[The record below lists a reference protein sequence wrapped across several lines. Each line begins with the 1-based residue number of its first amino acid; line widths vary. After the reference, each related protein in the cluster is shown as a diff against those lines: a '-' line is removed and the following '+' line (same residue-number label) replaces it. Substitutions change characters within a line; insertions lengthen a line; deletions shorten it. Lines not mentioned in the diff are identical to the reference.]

1 MTSCSNTP
9 LLSKIRMRSSV
20 VTTAVQPLPNVTAAG
35 LAPSGKLRSAGTLGA
50 DAVKAWGIRVT
61 ISATTVMTPPI
72 IVSVSRMTSHFRSR
86 RLGGRAASG
95 ASGVAG
101 SDMDEPFGDEDGI
114 GDGGGSLVVTIGEE
128 APARLDKALAA
139 AVPEEAALSRSRLM
153 RMISDGAVSRDG
165 VAVTD
170 PKAKVAEGEVYHL
183 RLDPAAEVAT
193 LPENIPLSV
202 VWEDADLIV
211 IDKPAGMVVHPAP
224 GSPSGTLVN
233 ALLHH
238 CGDTLSGI
246 GGERRPGIVHRID
259 KETSGLLVV
268 TKSDRAHHG
277 LARQFEDH
285 SVNRH
290 YLAVV
295 HGVPSSADPR
305 LRGLRGISFEAGGI
319 LRIATH
325 LARHK
330 TDRQRQAVV
339 WEQGRHAVTRARVVE
354 GFAGQ
359 AALLDCWLETGRTH
373 QIRVHLSYAGHG
385 LVGDQ
390 TYGGRRKLSAVLGQ
404 GAEVGNSFPRQALHA
419 ATLGFDHPV
428 TGERLE
434 FSSPLPDDMAG
445 LIEALRAG

>member
-1 MTSCSNTP
+1 MASGRTGVC
-9 LLSKIRMRSSV
+9 V
-20 VTTAVQPLPNVTAAG
+20 ANVE
-35 LAPSGKLRSAGTLGA
+35 
-50 DAVKAWGIRVT
+50 GIRVT
-61 ISATTVMTPPI
+61 ISQTTVMTPPI
-72 IVSVSRMTSHFRSR
+72 IDSVSRMTSHFRSR
-86 RLGGRAASG
+86 RLGGKAASE
-95 ASGVAG
+95 ASDVAG
-101 SDMDEPFGDEDGI
+101 SDIGEPFEDEVEGGDTLSVII
-114 GDGGGSLVVTIGEE
+114 GDG

-153 RMISDGAVSRDG
+153 RMIAEGAVLRDG

-170 PKAKVAEGEVYHL
+170 PKTKVVEGEVYTL
-183 RLDPAAEVAT
+183 RLEPVVEVETLAED
-193 LPENIPLSV
+193 IPLSV
-202 VWEDADLIV
+202 IWEDADLIV

-233 ALLHH
+233 ALLYH

-259 KETSGLLVV
+259 KDTTGLLVV
-268 TKSDRAHHG
+268 AKSDRAHHG

-295 HGVPSSADPR
+295 HGVPSGTDPR
-305 LRGLRGISFEAGGI
+305 LRGLRGIGFEAGGI

-354 GFAGQ
+354 GFANQ
-359 AALLDCWLETGRTH
+359 AALVDCWLETGRTH
-373 QIRVHLSYAGHG
+373 QIRVHFAYAGHG

-390 TYGGRRKLSAVLGQ
+390 TYGGKKRLGAAIGQ
-404 GAEVGNSFPRQALHA
+404 GAAVGNAFPRQALHA

-434 FSSPLPDDMAG
+434 FSAPLPADMAG